1 MRLRRL
7 VRFEALMLMWLGAGG
22 CVLTFDGRTP
32 NLIATQPMP
41 AITVAPRM
49 HVILSHRHIIDGSDA
64 ATPVTDASREVM
76 ERSFDRVQADILF
89 LGAAHRQ
96 LSDPEFVLRF
106 DTEIVEHDADKFRM
120 AAATFFVLPVQ
131 SSSDIV
137 VRATLMDRD
146 GQVLGE
152 GHATGAVRSTMHP
165 SILPFLPIWV
175 WFMPGDELYDDT
187 YRDALIP
194 VAQSLAAQLATRR

>member
-1 MRLRRL
+1 
-7 VRFEALMLMWLGAGG
+7 MLAWLGTAG

-41 AITVAPRM
+41 VITVAPRI
-49 HVILSHRHIIDGSDA
+49 HVLRSHRHTIDGSDA
-64 ATPVTDASREVM
+64 ATRVAEASREVM
-76 ERSFDRVQADILF
+76 ERSFERVRADIPF
-89 LGAAHRQ
+89 LGVAHRQ
-96 LSDPEFVLRF
+96 VVDPELTLRL
-106 DTEIVEHDADKFRM
+106 DTEIVEHDVDKFRM

-146 GQVLGE
+146 GQVLGK
-152 GHATGAVRSTMHP
+152 GYATGKVRSTMHP
-165 SILPFLPIWV
+165 FILPFMPIWV

-194 VAQSLAAQLATRR
+194 VAQSLEAQPSAAR